1 MCMHV
6 VCTVVHS
13 CKCVEHLGLRSYW
26 NPRKMYIY
34 FINKNDIVFI
44 MLCLFVFK

>member
-1 MCMHV
+1 MYACSV
-6 VCTVVHS
+6 YGGAFVQVC
-13 CKCVEHLGLRSYW
+13 EHRDLCSYW
-26 NPRKMYIY
+26 NARKMYIY